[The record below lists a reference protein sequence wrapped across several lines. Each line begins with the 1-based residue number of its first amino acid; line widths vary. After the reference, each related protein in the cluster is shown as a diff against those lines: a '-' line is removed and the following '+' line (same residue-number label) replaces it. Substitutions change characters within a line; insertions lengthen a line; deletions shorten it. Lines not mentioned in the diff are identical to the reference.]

1 MAELSRLDKIKLE
14 RVFDM
19 GGGFVLDFTNRTFEE
34 FFLEKYQIEIYNKKY
49 ENEYSGSKANR
60 IREFWNKE
68 NNYIVGKSIIEILD
82 YSKAIGYSYQ
92 HPTETISEELIEQC
106 YKIGYR
112 LRDETGI
119 AEIDAIKP
127 IEDTRDYKLLS
138 ESIKNHILKDQP
150 EAGLDRLHTYL
161 VGYIRSLCEKHEI
174 EYEKK
179 ESLNAIFGKY
189 VKNLVKLEK
198 IESEM
203 TVKILKFS
211 ISILDSFNYIRNNKS
226 LAHDNEKIA
235 EYSESILIFN
245 NINSLVKFI
254 QVIEERFDNERKMN
268 EPIIEEEDNL
278 PF

>member
-1 MAELSRLDKIKLE
+1 MAELNRLDKIKLE

-19 GGGFVLDFTNRTFEE
+19 GGGYVLDYSNRTFED
-34 FFLEKYQIEIYNKKY
+34 FFIETLHIEIYHEKY
-49 ENEYSGSKANR
+49 ENEYGGSKANR
-60 IREFWNKE
+60 LREFWKKE
-68 NNYIVGKSIIEILD
+68 SNYIVGKCIIELLD
-82 YSKAIGYSYQ
+82 YSKAIGYSYEHLTNNVTQ
-92 HPTETISEELIEQC
+92 DLIDEC
-106 YKIGYR
+106 YKIGFR
-112 LRDETGI
+112 LKDELGV
-119 AEIDAIKP
+119 AEVDAIKP

-161 VGYIRSLCEKHEI
+161 VGYIRSLCTKHEI

-189 VKNLVKLEK
+189 IKTLVKLKK

-203 TVKILKFS
+203 TIKILKFS
-211 ISILDSFNYIRNNKS
+211 ISILDSFNFIRNNKS
-226 LAHDNEKIA
+226 LAHDNESIA
-235 EYSESILIFN
+235 DYSESILIFN

-254 QVIEERFDNERKMN
+254 QELEEKFDADKITV
-268 EPIIEEEDNL
+268 EPDTWDDL